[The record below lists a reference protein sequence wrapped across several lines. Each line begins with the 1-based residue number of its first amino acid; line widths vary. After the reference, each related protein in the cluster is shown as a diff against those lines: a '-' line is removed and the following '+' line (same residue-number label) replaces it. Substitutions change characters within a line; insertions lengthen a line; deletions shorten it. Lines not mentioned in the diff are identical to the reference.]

1 MRSASR
7 KGMRGAAT
15 GPMRLLALAAC
26 LCLLGLG
33 AAGCSTT
40 QEKAAAQKVES
51 EKFLKERAERQAA
64 KKKAKASK
72 HHKHDKQKGKK

>member
-1 MRSASR
+1 MRLMAIAACVCL
-7 KGMRGAAT
+7 RGA
-15 GPMRLLALAAC
+15 
-26 LCLLGLG
+26 G

-64 KKKAKASK
+64 KKKAKAKAK

>member
-1 MRSASR
+1 
-7 KGMRGAAT
+7 MRGSAA
-15 GPMRLLALAAC
+15 MRLVAIVAC
-26 LCLLGLG
+26 VCLLGAG

-51 EKFLKERAERQAA
+51 EKILKGRAERQAA
-64 KKKAKASK
+64 KKKTKATAK

>member
-1 MRSASR
+1 
-7 KGMRGAAT
+7 
-15 GPMRLLALAAC
+15 MRLWRSRPASAC
-26 LCLLGLG
+26 SARG

-64 KKKAKASK
+64 KKKAKAKAK